1 MLSFALLMLS
11 LLAIKHGLKDI
22 KSWSKKRFSGSLFQI
37 VAGCCPRECRKLLLL
52 PITSIWTPSLFA
64 FPFCKAPSEYKIDS
78 ISDVKSREITSTMLP
93 LYNDLLIFWWTLQ
106 FVKVFFVPVKPGK
119 GCWGQEPLQLI
130 STLCWLIDNISKS
143 NQMVAFQRDESL
155 PEWKSLETYSRSIA
169 KTILQIRFLEH
180 KNVYLILLWWKIGN
194 WSEVSKECNPTS
206 LSRYVAQNKT
216 LFLCIR
222 LLRIRVR
229 GNWADL

>member
-1 MLSFALLMLS
+1 MLSFSLLMFS

-93 LYNDLLIFWWTLQ
+93 LYNDLLNLLMNSPICEGLFRSRKTRKRMLRTGTL
-106 FVKVFFVPVKPGK
+106 
-119 GCWGQEPLQLI
+119 
-130 STLCWLIDNISKS
+130 TIDFYI
-143 NQMVAFQRDESL
+143 MLTDR
-155 PEWKSLETYSRSIA
+155 
-169 KTILQIRFLEH
+169 
-180 KNVYLILLWWKIGN
+180 
-194 WSEVSKECNPTS
+194 
-206 LSRYVAQNKT
+206 
-216 LFLCIR
+216 
-222 LLRIRVR
+222 
-229 GNWADL
+229 